1 MSLTGRSDLAGQIYR
16 QIRRTVI
23 DGTLRAGAAVPSSR
37 ELAGRLSVSRNTV
50 AAAYDRLVAEGF
62 LTSRAGSGTYVS
74 DGVAAPAPSED
85 TGRSDADLRPR
96 DVWDLIPELGDLSAV
111 APVYDF
117 RAGITDA
124 RLFPYPTWRNLVAD
138 ALRPSVVG
146 AGTHISP
153 AGLLPLREAV
163 ARHVAVSRGVN
174 AAADDV
180 IVTTGIQQVVD
191 LVIKVLLEPGDT
203 VAVEDPGYGP
213 PLLLFRAAGLRAVG
227 VPVDSEGLV
236 VDALPD
242 ETRVVYLT
250 PSHQFPLG
258 MSMSLSRRLELL
270 RWAERTGAVILEDD
284 YDSEFRYAGRPI
296 EPLHSLD
303 RRHRVVYAASFSKVM
318 LPTLR
323 LGYLVTPPALRMAFG
338 KAKQLTDWHTSVPM
352 QAALARFVDS
362 GALARHIRRMRH
374 AYAARHHLIEAVL
387 RRDFAGVLDPVP
399 AMAGLHLSA
408 AIAPGGPDD
417 MDVAE
422 RAAELGLVFEPLS
435 RFAVES
441 PRNGLLLGYGGIATD
456 RIEDGLKALRS
467 CFPR

>member
-1 MSLTGRSDLAGQIYR
+1 MSLTGRSDLTGQIYR
-16 QIRRTVI
+16 QIRSTVI
-23 DGTLRAGAAVPSSR
+23 DGTLRAGAMLPSSR
-37 ELAGRLSVSRNTV
+37 ELAARLSVSRNTV
-50 AAAYDRLVAEGF
+50 ASAYDRLVAEGF
-62 LTSRAGSGTYVS
+62 LTSRAGAGTYVS
-74 DGVAAPAPSED
+74 AGVSAPAPTDPTE
-85 TGRSDADLRPR
+85 RSDAELAPR
-96 DVWDLIPELGDLSAV
+96 AVWEGIPELGDLSA
-111 APVYDF
+111 ANPVYDF

-138 ALRPSVVG
+138 ALRPTAVG
-146 AGTHISP
+146 SGTHITP
-153 AGLLPLREAV
+153 AGLVSLREAV
-163 ARHVAVSRGVN
+163 ARHVAVSRGIH
-174 AAADDV
+174 ASAEDV

-213 PLLLFRAAGLRAVG
+213 PQLLFRAAGLRVAA
-227 VPVDSEGLV
+227 VPVDSEGVV

-242 ETRVVYLT
+242 DARVVYLT

-258 MSMSLSRRLELL
+258 MSMSLARRLELL
-270 RWAERTGAVILEDD
+270 RWAERTGAVLLEDD

-303 RRHRVVYAASFSKVM
+303 QRHRVVYAASFSKVM

-323 LGYLVTPPALRMAFG
+323 LGYLVMPPTLRVAFG

-387 RRDFAGVLDPVP
+387 RRDFAGLLEPVP

-408 AIAPGGPDD
+408 EIVPGGPADE
-417 MDVAE
+417 DVVD
-422 RAAELGLVFEPLS
+422 RARAVGLALEPLS
-435 RFAVES
+435 RYAIDV
-441 PRNGLLLGYGGIATD
+441 PRNGLLLGYGGIAAD
-456 RIEDGLKALRS
+456 RIEDGLKALRG
-467 CFPR
+467 CFDD